1 MISSIQSSAGWL
13 PASHAP
19 QVSPPEVRGEVEN
32 DGDGD
37 DVSGSVKAAAASR
50 SLPAY
55 LGNRINTLA

>member
-13 PASHAP
+13 PASHAS
-19 QVSPPEVRGEVEN
+19 QVPSPEVRGEVEN

-37 DVSGSVKAAAASR
+37 DVSGSLKATAASR

-55 LGNRINTLA
+55 MGNKINTLA